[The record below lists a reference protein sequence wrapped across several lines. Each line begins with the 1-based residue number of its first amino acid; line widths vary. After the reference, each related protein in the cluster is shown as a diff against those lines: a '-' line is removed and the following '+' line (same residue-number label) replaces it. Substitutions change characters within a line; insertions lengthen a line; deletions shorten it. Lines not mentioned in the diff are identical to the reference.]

1 MCHDERAL
9 LGALRPQAHV
19 PAPGSP
25 AFGSRPRFIDAAAAQ
40 GA

>member
-9 LGALRPQAHV
+9 LGAAHPQVHV

-25 AFGSRPRFIDAAAAQ
+25 ASGSRPRFIDAAAAQ
-40 GA
+40 DA